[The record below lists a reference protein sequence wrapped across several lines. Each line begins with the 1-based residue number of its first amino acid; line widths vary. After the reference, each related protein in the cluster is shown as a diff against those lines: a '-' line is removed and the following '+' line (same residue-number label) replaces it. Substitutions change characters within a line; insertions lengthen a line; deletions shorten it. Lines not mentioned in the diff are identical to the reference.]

1 MKTKTLKSA
10 AITLLPVAALALT
23 GCWTA
28 PTVLAPASGNPSLVG
43 SMVVVESFK
52 TTATVESIDA
62 AERKI
67 VLKRADGVTTTLKAG
82 DQVKATVVEETAVY
96 LKPAGSP
103 ESVTASVVVTR
114 AKTGAMPGVKAVDT
128 RSFTGKVLSID
139 PVQHQVTLQLVGGQ
153 IRTVR
158 MNDFVNLAD
167 FNPGDDVSV
176 RITESMVIAVEKL

>member
-82 DQVKATVVEETAVY
+82 PNVVNFDQIKVGDEVKA
-96 LKPAGSP
+96 
-103 ESVTASVVVTR
+103 
-114 AKTGAMPGVKAVDT
+114 
-128 RSFTGKVLSID
+128 
-139 PVQHQVTLQLVGGQ
+139 
-153 IRTVR
+153 
-158 MNDFVNLAD
+158 N
-167 FNPGDDVSV
+167 
-176 RITESMVIAVEKL
+176 